1 MPGKRIKVVTRI
13 VAQPERVEDLQA
25 VLRDLVEPTRAE
37 SGCLQY
43 ELLQNVSDPTDFT
56 FVQEWESKEAFEAH
70 LNTDHTQQVARKLTQ
85 LLKVMPDIRRYT
97 PIE

>member
-1 MPGKRIKVVTRI
+1 
-13 VAQPERVEDLQA
+13 
-25 VLRDLVEPTRAE
+25 VLLDLVEPTRAE
-37 SGCLQY
+37 PGCLHY

-70 LNTDHTQQVARKLTQ
+70 LNTDHTKQVARKLTQ

>member
-13 VAQPERVEDLQA
+13 VAQPEGAEGMQA
-25 VLRDLVEPTRAE
+25 VLRDLLEPTRAE
-37 SGCLQY
+37 PGCLHY
-43 ELLQNVSDPTDFT
+43 ELLQNISDPTDFT
-56 FVQEWESKEAFEAH
+56 FVQEWESREAFEAH
-70 LNTDHTQQVARKLTQ
+70 LKSEHTQQVARKLTR